1 MQLLLMILL
10 VDELKDSEDMT
21 ECLNFKNCMFETHQI
36 FSTCMFKLS
45 SSLQDLSLRQYVGNG
60 VIRLSG

>member
-21 ECLNFKNCMFETHQI
+21 ECLNFKNCMFETHPPV
-36 FSTCMFKLS
+36 CLS
-45 SSLQDLSLRQYVGNG
+45 CHLLFRISVSDNMLGMV
-60 VIRLSG
+60 